1 MSETIS
7 LFPINVLVEKINV
20 DWNKN
25 KVIEYIEDYLKKQ
38 CKTGEVERDLHKQEL
53 FNPIVKFINDN
64 VNNYWKLL
72 NYSNDFPIEITGMW
86 ANRYDR
92 HHDRP
97 HDLDVDGPAIITAV
111 FYVQK
116 ESSEMGNL
124 YFGNPNELIWQTQPL
139 SESRRHENRYTEFD
153 GRTGDL
159 ILFPSW
165 LQHGIKQNLTDVPRY
180 SIAANFELKGLKM
193 IKKIAGKK

>member
-1 MSETIS
+1 
-7 LFPINVLVEKINV
+7 
-20 DWNKN
+20 
-25 KVIEYIEDYLKKQ
+25 
-38 CKTGEVERDLHKQEL
+38 
-53 FNPIVKFINDN
+53 
-64 VNNYWKLL
+64 
-72 NYSNDFPIEITGMW
+72 
-86 ANRYDR
+86 
-92 HHDRP
+92 
-97 HDLDVDGPAIITAV
+97 
-111 FYVQK
+111 
-116 ESSEMGNL
+116 MGNL